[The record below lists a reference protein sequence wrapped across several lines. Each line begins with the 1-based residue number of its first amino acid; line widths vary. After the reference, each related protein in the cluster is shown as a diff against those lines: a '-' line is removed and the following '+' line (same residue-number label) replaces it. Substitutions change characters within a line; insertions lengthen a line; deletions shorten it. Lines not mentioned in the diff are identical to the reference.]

1 MPDRRHD
8 GEGKTNNVNNAWSN
22 SWAARGKYYEKH
34 GKKHATG
41 TVYLPAAYKPG
52 QIVGSYI
59 DWETLMCVPI
69 IPNPVVLKSA
79 DDTRDG
85 REEIVKVAGIKDYL
99 DVYTSEAVSDYS
111 LEEQLAFFDFTGNE
125 ILQVAK
131 NYNVSSDSQ
140 SLNKNILD
148 IVFVANSYSPTEIIK
163 LQSFNGSYFSQFSTT
178 IGTTSYVL
186 DKVFGQ
192 VTIEIPVS
200 LATNENFVKIE
211 TLTPGGIFDDTIYE

>member
-8 GEGKTNNVNNAWSN
+8 GGRSNQQQNKTNTSTIWKDWSKPKN
-22 SWAARGKYYEKH
+22 PTPPNWSI
-34 GKKHATG
+34 
-41 TVYLPAAYKPG
+41 YKPG
-52 QIVGSYI
+52 AVIGGYV
-59 DWETLMCVPI
+59 DPVTLQCVPI
-69 IPNPVVLKSA
+69 IPNPIVTKSTG
-79 DDTRDG
+79 DGGGGG

-192 VTIEIPVS
+192 VTIEIPAS
-200 LATNENFVKIE
+200 LATSENFVKIE
-211 TLTPGGIFDDTIYE
+211 TLTPGGIFDGTIYE